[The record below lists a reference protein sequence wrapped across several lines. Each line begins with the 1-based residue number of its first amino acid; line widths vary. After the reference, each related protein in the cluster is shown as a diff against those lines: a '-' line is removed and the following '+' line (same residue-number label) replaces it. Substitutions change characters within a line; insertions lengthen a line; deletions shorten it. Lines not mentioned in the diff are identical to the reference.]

1 MGIAV
6 SEPNFPN
13 RTFAVMDNLP
23 FLERLPDESVDLI
36 SIDPPFGKME
46 SFRRPAKPPITRDE
60 KAEERDLFLAH
71 GLSLADE
78 QQQKRLMV
86 EGGSLVDDIFTWDND
101 VSGNRS
107 HKAFYDRIAVAE
119 DGSMARRVHRVIE
132 ATRETA
138 GDNQAAYICF
148 MAVRL
153 VHCYRVLKPTG
164 SIYVHCDYKSN
175 SRLRMLMDAIFGA
188 DNFRNEIAW
197 CYTGPANTPRWFPR
211 KHDTILFYA
220 KSENATFDRDRVR
233 IPYTRITGTGRTS
246 YASGNRSEEELRAME
261 EAYEARGKVP
271 EDWWA
276 DIGAGSHI
284 SKFEQTGYSTQK
296 PLALARRIIE
306 ASSNPGDLVVDVFA
320 GCATTLV
327 AAEVTGRRWLGC
339 DWAYRAWTMNKRRF
353 VLIPDEHGSPMR
365 LSGTTDATL
374 RALGLEGAQIP
385 FLESVT
391 IGPPDLEGLPI
402 YSIEGVE
409 LAVASATRRDP
420 TWTGRYSKDEA
431 KEIMLAEFGPVCWG
445 CAWEPTLPNGQPDVS
460 YLHVDHSLA
469 RHHDGDDELAN
480 LGLLCPRCNQRKGSR
495 EIGIA
500 ELRAENDA
508 DDLIYGTLDEL
519 QADIPLVRWQQRA
532 RELMDERPRLPVGA

>member
-1 MGIAV
+1 MDNSVFA
-6 SEPNFPN
+6 N

-119 DGSMARRVHRVIE
+119 DGSMARRIHRVIE

-164 SIYVHCDYKSN
+164 SIYVHCDYKSD
-175 SRLRMLMDAIFGA
+175 SRLRMLMDAIFGTRS
-188 DNFRNEIAW
+188 FRNMIAW
-197 CYTGPANTPRWFPR
+197 CYTGNSVPKKNFQA

-220 KSENATFDRDRVR
+220 KSESSIFSLPKA
-233 IPYTRITGTGRTS
+233 PYSESTLRRYNHVDDDGRRYKMS
-246 YASGNRSEEELRAME
+246 SLRSGLEKVYAKD
-261 EAYEARGKVP
+261 GKP
-271 EDWWA
+271 MEDWWS
-276 DIGAGSHI
+276 DIPVVRGKKS
-284 SKFEQTGYSTQK
+284 TGYSTQK
-296 PLALARRIIE
+296 PLELAKRIIE
-306 ASSNPGDLVVDVFA
+306 ASSNPGDLVVDMFA

-353 VLIPDEHGSPMR
+353 VSIPDEHGSPMR
-365 LSGTTDATL
+365 LTGTTDVTL

-391 IGPPDLEGLPI
+391 IGPPDLEGLPS

-409 LAVASATRRDP
+409 LAVASAPRRDP
-420 TWTGRYSKDEA
+420 TWTGLYSKDEA
-431 KEIMLAEFGPVCWG
+431 KEIMLDEFGPVCWG
-445 CAWEPTLPNGQPDVS
+445 CAWEPTLPNGQPDMS

-469 RHHDGDDELAN
+469 RHHGGDDELAN

-508 DDLIYGTLDEL
+508 DGLIYGNLAEL

-532 RELMDERPRLPVGA
+532 RELMDKRPRLPVGA

>member
-1 MGIAV
+1 MDNSVFA
-6 SEPNFPN
+6 N

-119 DGSMARRVHRVIE
+119 DGSMARRIHRVIE

-164 SIYVHCDYKSN
+164 SIYVHCDYKSD
-175 SRLRMLMDAIFGA
+175 SRLRMLMDAIFGTRS
-188 DNFRNEIAW
+188 FRNMIAW
-197 CYTGPANTPRWFPR
+197 CYTGNSVPKKNFQA
-211 KHDTILFYA
+211 KHDTIIFYA
-220 KSENATFDRDRVR
+220 KSESSIFSLPKA
-233 IPYTRITGTGRTS
+233 PYSESTLRRYNHVDDDGRRYKMS
-246 YASGNRSEEELRAME
+246 SLRSGLEKVYAKD
-261 EAYEARGKVP
+261 GKP
-271 EDWWA
+271 MEDWWS
-276 DIGAGSHI
+276 DIPVVRGKKS
-284 SKFEQTGYSTQK
+284 TGYSTQK
-296 PLALARRIIE
+296 PLELAKRIIE
-306 ASSNPGDLVVDVFA
+306 ASSNPGDLVADLFA

-353 VLIPDEHGSPMR
+353 VSIPDEHGSPMR
-365 LSGTTDATL
+365 LTGTTDATL

-391 IGPPDLEGLPI
+391 IGPPDLEGLPS

-409 LAVASATRRDP
+409 LAVASAPRRDP
-420 TWTGRYSKDEA
+420 TWTGLYSKDEA
-431 KEIMLAEFGPVCWG
+431 KEIMLDEFGPVCWG
-445 CAWEPTLPNGQPDVS
+445 CAWEPTLPNGQPDMS

-469 RHHDGDDELAN
+469 RHHGGDDELAN

-508 DDLIYGTLDEL
+508 DGLIYGNLAEL

-532 RELMDERPRLPVGA
+532 RELMDKRPRLPVGG

>member
-1 MGIAV
+1 MDI
-6 SEPNFPN
+6 PNFPN

-46 SFRRPAKPPITRDE
+46 TYQREAKPPITQEE
-60 KAEERDLFLAH
+60 KAEERALFLAH

-78 QQQKRLMV
+78 QQRKQLMV
-86 EGGSLVDDIFTWDND
+86 EGGSLVDDIFTWNGDI
-101 VSGNRS
+101 SGNRS
-107 HKAFYDRIAVAE
+107 HKAFYDRIAAAE
-119 DGSMARRVHRVIE
+119 DGSMASRVHRVIE
-132 ATRETA
+132 AVRETA

-164 SIYVHCDYKSN
+164 SIYVHCDYKSD
-175 SRLRMLMDAIFGA
+175 SRLRMLLDAIFGA
-188 DNFRNEIAW
+188 DNFRNAIAW

-220 KSENATFDRDRVR
+220 
-233 IPYTRITGTGRTS
+233 
-246 YASGNRSEEELRAME
+246 RSEATRFYRDAVRVPYKEGVTEKARGSGSAAIWSEGHDEERIADL
-261 EAYEARGKVP
+261 ARIGKVP
-271 EDWWA
+271 EDWWTEETQ
-276 DIGAGSHI
+276 GFSPVGRSGE
-284 SKFEQTGYSTQK
+284 STGYSTQK

-353 VLIPDEHGSPMR
+353 VSIPDEYGGPMR
-365 LSGTTDATL
+365 LTGTTDTTL
-374 RALGLEGAQIP
+374 RALGLEGAQMP
-385 FLESVT
+385 LLESVT
-391 IGPPDLEGLPI
+391 IGPPDLEGLPT

-420 TWTGRYSKDEA
+420 TWTGRYSKDDA

-469 RHHDGDDELAN
+469 RHHGGDDELAN

-508 DDLIYGTLDEL
+508 GNLIYGTLAEL
-519 QADIPLVRWQQRA
+519 QAGIPLVRWQQRA
-532 RELMDERPRLPVGA
+532 RELMDKHPAATGGA

>member
-1 MGIAV
+1 MDI
-6 SEPNFPN
+6 PQFPN

-36 SIDPPFGKME
+36 NIDPPFGKME
-46 SFRRPAKPPITRDE
+46 AFRREAKPPITEDE
-60 KAEERDLFLAH
+60 KAEEKALFDTH

-86 EGGSLVDDIFTWDND
+86 EGGSLVDDIFTWGND

-107 HKAFYDRIAVAE
+107 HKAFYDRIAAAE
-119 DGSMARRVHRVIE
+119 DGSMASRVHRVIE

-153 VHCYRVLKPTG
+153 VHCYRVMKPTG
-164 SIYVHCDYKSN
+164 SIYLHCDYKSN
-175 SRLRMLMDAIFGA
+175 SHLRMLMDAVFGA
-188 DNFRNEIAW
+188 DNLRNEIVWA
-197 CYTGPANTPRWFPR
+197 YTGPGSPRIRQFNR
-211 KHDTILFYA
+211 KHDTILWYSKGSQWTFNRDNVRVPYKDPKQRPRA
-220 KSENATFDRDRVR
+220 AYDTGNAFDPAEIEKMRK
-233 IPYTRITGTGRTS
+233 
-246 YASGNRSEEELRAME
+246 
-261 EAYEARGKVP
+261 RGKVL
-271 EDWWA
+271 ETWWA
-276 DIGAGSHI
+276 DIAI
-284 SKFEQTGYSTQK
+284 AARSKQNTGYATQK
-296 PLALARRIIE
+296 PIDLARRIIE

-353 VLIPDEHGSPMR
+353 VSIPDEHGGPMR
-365 LSGTTDATL
+365 LTGTTDTTL

-391 IGPPDLEGLPI
+391 IGPPDLEGMPI

-409 LAVASATRRDP
+409 LAVANATRRDP
-420 TWTGRYSKDEA
+420 TWTGLYSKDEA
-431 KEIMLAEFGPVCWG
+431 KEIMLREFGPVCWG
-445 CAWEPTLPNGQPDVS
+445 CAWEPTLPNGQPDES

-469 RHHDGDDELAN
+469 RHHGGDDELAN

-500 ELRAENDA
+500 ELRAENNA
-508 DDLIYGTLDEL
+508 ENLIYGTLDEL

-532 RELMDERPRLPVGA
+532 RELMDEHARLSAGA

>member
-1 MGIAV
+1 MADP
-6 SEPNFPN
+6 SFSN

-23 FLERLPDESVDLI
+23 FLERLPDESADLI

-71 GLSLADE
+71 GLSLAEE

-86 EGGSLVDDIFTWDND
+86 EGGSLVDDIFTWDDD

-119 DGSMARRVHRVIE
+119 SGSMARRVHRVIE

-164 SIYVHCDYKSN
+164 SIYVHCDYKSD
-175 SRLRMLMDAIFGA
+175 SHLRMLMDAIFGA

-211 KHDTILFYA
+211 KHDTLLFYA
-220 KSENATFDRDRVR
+220 KSDESVFHRVR
-233 IPYTRITGTGRTS
+233 VPHRSGIHNDGTMFGS
-246 YASGNRSEEELRAME
+246 SESSDEGARAMR
-261 EAYEARGKVP
+261 AREKQGKP
-271 EDWWA
+271 IEDWWA
-276 DIGAGSHI
+276 DIGAGNHI

-327 AAEVTGRRWLGC
+327 AAEVTGRRWIGC

-353 VLIPDEHGSPMR
+353 VSIPDEHGSPMR

-508 DDLIYGTLDEL
+508 DGRIYGTLAEL
-519 QADIPLVRWQQRA
+519 QADIPLVRWHQRA
-532 RELMDERPRLPVGA
+532 RELMDERPRLGSTTAALS

>member
-1 MGIAV
+1 MA
-6 SEPNFPN
+6 EPNFPN

-46 SFRRPAKPPITRDE
+46 AFRREAKPPITEDE
-60 KAEERDLFLAH
+60 KAEEKALFLAH

-107 HKAFYDRIAVAE
+107 HKAFYDRIEAAE
-119 DGSMARRVHRVIE
+119 SGSMARRVHRVIE

-138 GDNQAAYICF
+138 GDNQAAYVCF

-164 SIYVHCDYKSN
+164 SIYLHCDYKSD
-175 SRLRMLMDAIFGA
+175 SHLRMLMDAIFGA
-188 DNFRNEIAW
+188 DNLRNEIVWA
-197 CYTGPANTPRWFPR
+197 YTGPGSPRIRQFNR
-211 KHDTILFYA
+211 KHDIILWYSKGSQWTFNRDNVRVPYKDPKQRPRA
-220 KSENATFDRDRVR
+220 VYDTGNAFDPAEIEKMRK
-233 IPYTRITGTGRTS
+233 
-246 YASGNRSEEELRAME
+246 
-261 EAYEARGKVP
+261 RGKVL
-271 EDWWA
+271 ETWWA
-276 DIGAGSHI
+276 DIAIAARSR
-284 SKFEQTGYSTQK
+284 QNTGYATQK
-296 PLALARRIIE
+296 PIDLARRIIE

-327 AAEVTGRRWLGC
+327 AAEVTGRRWIGC

-353 VLIPDEHGSPMR
+353 VSIPDEHGGPMR
-365 LSGTTDATL
+365 LTGTTDTTL

-391 IGPPDLEGLPI
+391 VGPPDIEGLPA

-420 TWTGRYSKDEA
+420 TWTGRYSKEEA

-445 CAWEPTLPNGQPDVS
+445 CAWEPTLPNGEPDVS

-469 RHHDGDDELAN
+469 RHYDGSDELTN

-508 DDLIYGTLDEL
+508 GNLIYGTLAAL
-519 QADIPLVRWQQRA
+519 QTRIPLVRWTDRA
-532 RELMDERPRLPVGA
+532 RAKMDERPRLLAVGA

>member
-1 MGIAV
+1 MDNSVFA
-6 SEPNFPN
+6 N

-23 FLERLPDESVDLI
+23 FLERLPDESADLI

-101 VSGNRS
+101 VSGNHS

-164 SIYVHCDYKSN
+164 SIYVHCDYKSD
-175 SRLRMLMDAIFGA
+175 SRLRMLLDAIFGA
-188 DNFRNEIAW
+188 DNFRHEIAW

-220 KSENATFDRDRVR
+220 KSGESVFHRVR
-233 IPYTRITGTGRTS
+233 IPHRSGIHNDGTVF
-246 YASGNRSEEELRAME
+246 GNLDSSDEGAKAMRARE
-261 EAYEARGKVP
+261 KQGKP
-271 EDWWA
+271 IEDWWA
-276 DIGAGSHI
+276 DIGAGNHI

-306 ASSNPGDLVVDVFA
+306 ASSNPGDLVVDMFA

-353 VLIPDEHGSPMR
+353 VSIS
-365 LSGTTDATL
+365 
-374 RALGLEGAQIP
+374 
-385 FLESVT
+385 SV
-391 IGPPDLEGLPI
+391 G
-402 YSIEGVE
+402 
-409 LAVASATRRDP
+409 
-420 TWTGRYSKDEA
+420 
-431 KEIMLAEFGPVCWG
+431 G
-445 CAWEPTLPNGQPDVS
+445 C
-460 YLHVDHSLA
+460 
-469 RHHDGDDELAN
+469 
-480 LGLLCPRCNQRKGSR
+480 
-495 EIGIA
+495 
-500 ELRAENDA
+500 
-508 DDLIYGTLDEL
+508 
-519 QADIPLVRWQQRA
+519 
-532 RELMDERPRLPVGA
+532 

>member
-1 MGIAV
+1 
-6 SEPNFPN
+6 
-13 RTFAVMDNLP
+13 MDNLP

-46 SFRRPAKPPITRDE
+46 AFRREAKPPITEFE

-86 EGGSLVDDIFTWDND
+86 EGGSLVDDIFTWGND

-107 HKAFYDRIAVAE
+107 HKAFYDRIAAAE
-119 DGSMARRVHRVIE
+119 DGSMASRVHRVIE
-132 ATRETA
+132 ATRETV

-175 SRLRMLMDAIFGA
+175 SHLRMLMDAIFGT

-211 KHDTILFYA
+211 KHDTLLFYA
-220 KSENATFDRDRVR
+220 KSGESVFHRVR
-233 IPYTRITGTGRTS
+233 VPHRSGIHNDGTMFGRS
-246 YASGNRSEEELRAME
+246 DSSDEGARAMR
-261 EAYEARGKVP
+261 AREKQGKP
-271 EDWWA
+271 IEDWWA
-276 DIGAGSHI
+276 DIGAGNHI

-296 PLALARRIIE
+296 PIDLAKRIIE
-306 ASSNPGDLVVDVFA
+306 ASSNPGDLVVDLFA

-353 VLIPDEHGSPMR
+353 VSNPEKHGGPMR
-365 LSGTTDATL
+365 LADTTDATL
-374 RALGLEGAQIP
+374 RALGLEGAQMP

-391 IGPPDLEGLPI
+391 IGPPDLEGLPG

-409 LAVASATRRDP
+409 LAVASAKRRDP

-431 KEIMLAEFGPVCWG
+431 KEIMLKAFGPVCWG
-445 CAWEPTLPNGQPDVS
+445 CAWEPTLPNGDPDVS

-469 RHHDGDDELAN
+469 RHYDGSDELTN
-480 LGLLCPRCNQRKGSR
+480 LGLLCPRCNGRKGSR

-508 DDLIYGTLDEL
+508 ENLIYGTLEAL
-519 QADIPLVRWQQRA
+519 QAHIPLVRWTDRA
-532 RELMDERPRLPVGA
+532 RAKMDEHPRRLSAGA

>member
-1 MGIAV
+1 MDI
-6 SEPNFPN
+6 PNFAN

-23 FLERLPDESVDLI
+23 FLERLPDESADLI

-46 SFRRPAKPPITRDE
+46 SFRREAKPPITQDE
-60 KAEERDLFLAH
+60 KAEEEALFNAH
-71 GLSLADE
+71 GLSLDDE
-78 QQQKRLMV
+78 QQRKQLMV
-86 EGGSLVDDIFTWDND
+86 EGGSLVDDIFTWNGD

-119 DGSMARRVHRVIE
+119 DGSMARRIHRVIE
-132 ATRETA
+132 AVRETA

-164 SIYVHCDYKSN
+164 SIYVHCDYKSD
-175 SRLRMLMDAIFGA
+175 SRLRMLLDAIFGA

-211 KHDTILFYA
+211 KHDTLLFYA
-220 KSENATFDRDRVR
+220 KSGESVFHRVR
-233 IPYTRITGTGRTS
+233 IPHRSGIHNEGTVF
-246 YASGNRSEEELRAME
+246 GNLDSSDEGARAMR
-261 EAYEARGKVP
+261 AREKQGKP
-271 EDWWA
+271 IEDWWA
-276 DIGAGSHI
+276 DIGAGNHI

-306 ASSNPGDLVVDVFA
+306 SSSNPGDLVVDVFA

-327 AAEVTGRRWLGC
+327 AAEVTGRRWIGC

-353 VLIPDEHGSPMR
+353 VSIPDEHGSPMR
-365 LSGTTDATL
+365 LSGTTDVTL

-391 IGPPDLEGLPI
+391 IGPPDLDGLPA
-402 YSIEGVE
+402 YSIQGME
-409 LAVASATRRDP
+409 LAVASASRRDP
-420 TWTGRYSKDEA
+420 TWTGRYSKEEA
-431 KEIMLAEFGPVCWG
+431 KEIMLREFGPVCWG
-445 CAWEPTLPNGQPDVS
+445 CAWEPTLPNGEPDVS

-469 RHHDGDDELAN
+469 RHYNGSDELTN
-480 LGLLCPRCNQRKGSR
+480 LGLLCPRCNGRKGSR

-508 DDLIYGTLDEL
+508 GNLIYGTLAAL
-519 QADIPLVRWQQRA
+519 QTRIPLVRWTDRA
-532 RELMDERPRLPVGA
+532 RAKMDERPRRLAVGA